1 MWKGKSL
8 DNTLITKTNL
18 LSRVKYE
25 NYLVC
30 LKMMGKGYKECLLAK
45 PK

>member
-1 MWKGKSL
+1 M
-8 DNTLITKTNL
+8 LITKTNL

-30 LKMMGKGYKECLLAK
+30 LKMMGKGYNGCLLAK
-45 PK
+45 PKLFCVCRA